1 MCVCV
6 CVCVCV
12 RACVRACTCVRAC
25 VRVCFRKLI
34 THLNDRQEGREWQGY
49 VLALLLLL
57 SVFIKTAVYACGCY
71 RSYYVGLQVKSVII
85 GAVFNKVRS
94 AFGL

>member
-1 MCVCV
+1 MRACA

-12 RACVRACTCVRAC
+12 RVC
-25 VRVCFRKLI
+25 VCFRKLI

-57 SVFIKTAVYACGCY
+57 SACIKTTFFTCGCY
-71 RSYYVGLQVKSVII
+71 RSYYVGLQVKSVVI

-94 AFGL
+94 AFWL